1 MANKVVPDVSY
12 YWFILRP
19 VLIICTFWLKK
30 NLLLS
35 FQEYCYDNMNF
46 TKVFQKMVLL
56 LYKSEWEWKKSIIM
70 WFTQVISLLSFSLT
84 LVQSWNTK
92 NKLDI
97 NCYTYLTFYRV
108 LQWSTLTKKKLL
120 HFINAE
126 QQNAVNII
134 KQRLFWAYLSGT

>member
-19 VLIICTFWLKK
+19 VLIICTFWLKE

-56 LYKSEWEWKKSIIM
+56 LYKSEWELKYIYNY
-70 WFTQVISLLSFSLT
+70 V
-84 LVQSWNTK
+84 V
-92 NKLDI
+92 
-97 NCYTYLTFYRV
+97 YTGY
-108 LQWSTLTKKKLL
+108 
-120 HFINAE
+120 
-126 QQNAVNII
+126 
-134 KQRLFWAYLSGT
+134 

>member
-56 LYKSEWEWKKSIIM
+56 LYKSEWEWKKYTIM
-70 WFTQVISLLSFSLT
+70 WFTQVISLLSLSLT

-92 NKLDI
+92 KKLDI
-97 NCYTYLTFYRV
+97 YCYTELTIHRV

-134 KQRLFWAYLSGT
+134 KQRLFWAYLLGT

>member
-30 NLLLS
+30 NLLS

-56 LYKSEWEWKKSIIM
+56 LYKSEWELKYIYNY
-70 WFTQVISLLSFSLT
+70 V
-84 LVQSWNTK
+84 V
-92 NKLDI
+92 
-97 NCYTYLTFYRV
+97 YTGY
-108 LQWSTLTKKKLL
+108 
-120 HFINAE
+120 
-126 QQNAVNII
+126 
-134 KQRLFWAYLSGT
+134 